1 MSIKNLISLA
11 MVVATLVVVWK
22 VVGIASRM
30 FWYAL
35 VASAVY
41 FLYVMYVAPM
51 FKGKQE

>member
-1 MSIKNLISLA
+1 MSIKSLISLA
-11 MVVATLVVVWK
+11 MVVAVLVVISK
-22 VVGIASRM
+22 IFTIASRM